1 MEVTMTTTTNPD
13 GELRTI
19 LALLMFK
26 AVAVVFTELVDGAA
40 SGAGW
45 VLNRGDEGLL
55 KSLDRLS
62 CRDASAVAPGGEA
75 SIAAH
80 VDHLCYG
87 LSLLNRW
94 SEGEKNAFADAD
106 YRASWRRIAV
116 SKAEWKSLR
125 DRLRQETSRWQ
136 DTLTRPRAVD
146 EIEMNGIVASAAHLA
161 YHLGAI
167 RQTRSTV
174 RHAVH
179 RRTTDFLPMGSRGDQ
194 SWTGAVLFSEDAGR

>member
-1 MEVTMTTTTNPD
+1 MELTMTTTTNPD

-19 LALLMFK
+19 LAPLMFK
-26 AVAVVFTELVDGAA
+26 AVAVVLTELVDGAA

-94 SEGEKNAFADAD
+94 SEGEKNP
-106 YRASWRRIAV
+106 
-116 SKAEWKSLR
+116 
-125 DRLRQETSRWQ
+125 RQEASRWQ

-167 RQTRSTV
+167 RQPDQPFDTRSI
-174 RHAVH
+174 
-179 RRTTDFLPMGSRGDQ
+179 G
-194 SWTGAVLFSEDAGR
+194 E

>member
-1 MEVTMTTTTNPD
+1 MELTMTTTTNPD

-19 LALLMFK
+19 LAPLMFK
-26 AVAVVFTELVDGAA
+26 AVAVVLTELVDGAA

-116 SKAEWKSLR
+116 SKASGSHFVIGCTKKRADGRIRLQ
-125 DRLRQETSRWQ
+125 DRARWM
-136 DTLTRPRAVD
+136 RAK
-146 EIEMNGIVASAAHLA
+146 
-161 YHLGAI
+161 
-167 RQTRSTV
+167 
-174 RHAVH
+174 
-179 RRTTDFLPMGSRGDQ
+179 
-194 SWTGAVLFSEDAGR
+194 

>member
-19 LALLMFK
+19 LTPLMFK

-45 VLNRGDEGLL
+45 VLNRRDDGLL

-62 CRDASAVAPGGEA
+62 CREASAVAPGGEA

-94 SEGEKNAFADAD
+94 SQGEKNPFVDAD
-106 YRASWRRIAV
+106 YRASWGRIVV

-125 DRLRQETSRWQ
+125 DRLRQEASRWQ

-146 EIEMNGIVASAAHLA
+146 EIEMNSIVAGAA

-167 RQTRSTV
+167 RQINRST
-174 RHAVH
+174 
-179 RRTTDFLPMGSRGDQ
+179 RGPSAND
-194 SWTGAVLFSEDAGR
+194 